1 MRVRGP
7 KNAGRAVQTNPTL
20 LRYAS
25 AITEQMKCWES
36 LAHKFDCAPTP
47 NNM

>member
-7 KNAGRAVQTNPTL
+7 KNFERAVQTNPTL

-25 AITEQMKCWES
+25 AIMEQKKCWKL
-36 LAHKFDCAPTP
+36 LAQTFYCAPTP